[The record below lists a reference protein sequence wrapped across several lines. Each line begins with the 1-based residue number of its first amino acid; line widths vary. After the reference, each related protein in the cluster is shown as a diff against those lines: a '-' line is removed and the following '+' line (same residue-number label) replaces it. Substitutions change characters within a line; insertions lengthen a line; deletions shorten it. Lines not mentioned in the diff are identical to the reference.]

1 MKVYE
6 ILSGKLYQRGRFDKW
21 PKERKLLELRELG
34 ITVVANMIGIPDD
47 DISGPDGVEYYMLPI
62 ADGKIK
68 DPDMLN
74 KLADR
79 LFQRIMEGKKVL
91 IHCNAGRNRS
101 GLVSALVVRRYFSVS
116 GQQALNYVRRRRP
129 RAIANPHFEVYLEG
143 LP

>member
-6 ILSGKLYQRGRFDKW
+6 ILAGKLYQRGRFDKW
-21 PKERKLLELRELG
+21 PKERKLLELKELG
-34 ITVVANMIGIPDD
+34 ITVVANMIRIPDD

-101 GLVSALVVRRYFSVS
+101 GLVSALVVRRYYYLS
-116 GQQALNYVRRRRP
+116 GHEALNYVRRVRP
-129 RAIANPHFEVYLEG
+129 QAIANPHFEAYLEG

>member
-21 PKERKLLELRELG
+21 PKERKLLELGELG
-34 ITVVANMIGIPDD
+34 ITIVANMIRIPDE

-74 KLADR
+74 RLADR
-79 LFQRIMEGKKVL
+79 LLQRILEGQKVL

-101 GLVSALVVRRYFSVS
+101 GLVSALIVRGYYNIS
-116 GQQALNYVRRRRP
+116 GQKALNYVRRKRP
-129 RAIANPHFEVYLEG
+129 QAIANPHFEAYLEG